1 MKTAGV
7 FNELLRQKTML
18 EAIIPSTIA
27 VVTGIAVL
35 TNRIYDRIV
44 KLDRRIDAVELTM
57 AQAYVSKGDFKIV
70 LDRVES
76 HMIRIEDKLD
86 ALVANNQK

>member
-1 MKTAGV
+1 
-7 FNELLRQKTML
+7 ML

-27 VVTGIAVL
+27 AITGIAVL

-57 AQAYVSKGDFKIV
+57 AQAYVSKGDF
-70 LDRVES
+70 RSCWSREA

-86 ALVANNQK
+86 TLLRTVEIITTQTQRDIS